1 MADIAKAYVQIIPSA
16 DGIKGKLEN
25 ALGGGIDSAG
35 QTMGKSLSGSLSK
48 AFIAAGAG
56 AAVASGIAKVV
67 KGSLDEGSALQQSIG
82 GIETLFGNQGM
93 EIEEYAKRAGKSVS
107 EVTAEFERNQKA
119 EAMMMEAAANA
130 YNTAGMS
137 RNEYMQSATS
147 FAATLLQGLEGDT
160 VAAAKYA
167 DMAMQDMSD
176 NANKFGTDIS
186 SVQNAYQ
193 GFAKDNYTMLDNL
206 KLGYGGTQ
214 AEMARLLNDAGLL
227 EDGMVATASNVK
239 DIPFDTII
247 QSINVIQTRL
257 GVTGTTAEEASK
269 TFEGSMKAMQA
280 AGKNVLAGLALGED
294 VTAPLS
300 SLAQTFMTFVTNNLL
315 PMVGNALSALPTALT
330 TMLQTL
336 AADSGTF
343 VTTAL
348 NIITSFSEALMQ
360 NLPFM
365 LTAVMEILLNVV
377 EALMSYD
384 WIGTATNL
392 INTFMQSFIE
402 NLPRIMELA
411 GQIVLALVNGI
422 INNIPQLITGAVQLI
437 TGLQSY
443 IIQNLPTIVAAG
455 IELVASLV
463 AGLIQAIP
471 QTITAVF
478 QMTGE
483 MQSAFKGVDWL
494 SIGVNI
500 IVGIIQG
507 IKNSA
512 GKLAEAAKSA
522 AKAAFEGAKNFLGIH
537 SPSALFRDDVG
548 KMIDLGMAEGI
559 ERYTN
564 PVKSAVANLSDMSV
578 GKFNAANQL
587 KAGFGS
593 PQLAMAGGDIT
604 IPVYIGSTKMGQAV
618 AKANQ
623 SNTYRSGGR

>member
-16 DGIKGKLEN
+16 EGIKGRLEN

-35 QTMGKSLSGSLSK
+35 QTMGRGLSGSLSK

-56 AAVASGIAKVV
+56 AAIAGGITTAV
-67 KGSLDEGSALQQSIG
+67 KGAIDEGSALQQSIG

-93 EIEEYAKRAGKSVS
+93 AIEEYAAKAGKSIS

-137 RNEYMQSATS
+137 RDEYMQTATS

-176 NANKFGTDIS
+176 NANKFGTDIA

-227 EDGMVATASNVK
+227 EDGMEATASNVK

-247 QSINVIQTRL
+247 QSINVIQQRL
-257 GVTGTTAEEASK
+257 GVTGTTAAEAAG

-294 VTAPLS
+294 ITAPMTS
-300 SLAQTFMTFVTNNLL
+300 FAQTFTTFVTNNLL
-315 PMVGNALSALPTALT
+315 PMVGNVLSALPTAVT

-360 NLPFM
+360 NLPLM

-422 INNIPQLITGAVQLI
+422 VTNIPQLITGAVQLI

-455 IELVASLV
+455 IELVVALI

-483 MQSAFKGVDWL
+483 MQSAFKSVDWL

-522 AKAAFEGAKNFLGIH
+522 AKAAFDGAKRFLGIN

-548 KMIDLGMAEGI
+548 QMIDLGMAEGI
-559 ERYTN
+559 EKYTN
-564 PVKSAVANLSDMSV
+564 PVKSAVTSLSDMSV

-623 SNTYRSGGR
+623 ANTYRSGGR